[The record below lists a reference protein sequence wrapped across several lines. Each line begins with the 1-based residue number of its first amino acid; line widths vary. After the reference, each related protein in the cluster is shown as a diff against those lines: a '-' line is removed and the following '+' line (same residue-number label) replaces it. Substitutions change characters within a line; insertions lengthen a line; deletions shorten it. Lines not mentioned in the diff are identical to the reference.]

1 MSSLLFDKSLGTKI
15 GSPFVFTEQIFSG
28 LIEYIASVYNLV
40 GKNVGISGDLHLH
53 GLVRKEMAAER

>member
-15 GSPFVFTEQIFSG
+15 GSPFVFTEQILSG

-53 GLVRKEMAAER
+53 GLC